1 MSSILLVEN
10 DLKEEELKQNWQGTM
25 GPIFEDSIFDNRI
38 KQNRNQE
45 LIEESGI
52 PLEIQQ
58 ENSSEVVE
66 VKFYNHTGLEVRFTL
81 SLLKIPL

>member
-38 KQNRNQE
+38 KQNRN
-45 LIEESGI
+45 
-52 PLEIQQ
+52 
-58 ENSSEVVE
+58 
-66 VKFYNHTGLEVRFTL
+66 
-81 SLLKIPL
+81 